1 MNEKNKIV
9 IGDCLEELKKLPNN
23 SVDCCVTSPPYF
35 NLRSYMEDSEHE
47 IGKEETL
54 PEYISKLV
62 EVFEEVRRVLKDSG
76 TFWLNIGDSYAG
88 SGKGRNP
95 DGSSHSSA
103 LAAKQGTNGSVVGNI
118 KGGNIPAGIKRKE
131 LMNVPHRLVIALSDA
146 GWYHRQTII
155 WAKATSGEIR
165 EGSCMPESVNDRLNQ
180 SFEYIFLLTKKDK
193 YYFDS
198 YAIKEPVS
206 QNSIQLSK
214 SGWKPNHKAGVGHAI
229 QPEVFENMERFVPSD
244 GLANMRSVWRINLQP
259 GSNGNHIAGFPE
271 KIPYYCIKAGS
282 SEKGCC
288 NDCGKPYERILESNK
303 INRNELDPDNPN
315 YRPNNYN
322 GKYTEINGKGD
333 GGYNNTVHLGWQK
346 TCNCESNELTPSL
359 ILDPFMGSGT
369 VAVVALKEQRD
380 FYGIELNPE
389 SQQFAMERIKPH
401 FYKSKNLF

>member
-9 IGDCLEELKKLPNN
+9 IGDCLEELKKLPDN
-23 SVDCCVTSPPYF
+23 SVDCCVTSSPYF

-54 PEYISKLV
+54 SEYISKLV

-95 DGSSHSSA
+95 DGRSHPSA
-103 LAAKQGTNGSVVGNI
+103 LISKQGTNKSVLGNI
-118 KGGNIPAGIKRKE
+118 KGGHIPAGIKRKE

-198 YAIKEPVS
+198 YAIKEPLSSSIPLREAGNFNKNKMGELNKNFNNRSSDYVS
-206 QNSIQLSK
+206 L
-214 SGWKPNHKAGVGHAI
+214 G
-229 QPEVFENMERFVPSD
+229 M
-244 GLANMRSVWRINLQP
+244 ANMRSVWRINLQP

-303 INRNELDPDNPN
+303 INRNELDPNNPN

-322 GKYTEINGKGD
+322 GKYANINGKGD
-333 GGYNNTVHLGWQK
+333 AGYNNTVHIGWQK
-346 TCNCESNELTPSL
+346 TCNCESDEISPSL

-389 SQQFAMERIKPH
+389 YQKFAMERIRPH

>member
-1 MNEKNKIV
+1 MSEKNKIV

-88 SGKGRNP
+88 SGKGRNL
-95 DGSSHSSA
+95 DGSTHTSDLISSP
-103 LAAKQGTNGSVVGNI
+103 KKSVWGNI
-118 KGGNIPAGIKRKE
+118 KSGHIPSGIKRKE

-198 YAIKEPVS
+198 YAIKEP
-206 QNSIQLSK
+206 LSSSTTK
-214 SGWKPNHKAGVGHAI
+214 GSNGTG
-229 QPEVFENMERFVPSD
+229 
-244 GLANMRSVWRINLQP
+244 NMRSVWRINLQP
-259 GSNGNHIAGFPE
+259 GSNGQHIAGFPE

-288 NDCGKPYERILESNK
+288 VECGKPYKRILEKNGT
-303 INRNELDPDNPN
+303 INHSYAPGSRDYHKLETAK
-315 YRPNNYN
+315 
-322 GKYTEINGKGD
+322 GKHGSTSSFLTDESVQWKHI
-333 GGYNNTVHLGWQK
+333 GWQK
-346 TCNCESNELTPSL
+346 TCNCESNEISPSL

-389 SQQFAMERIKPH
+389 SQKFAMERIKPH

>member
-1 MNEKNKIV
+1 
-9 IGDCLEELKKLPNN
+9 
-23 SVDCCVTSPPYF
+23 
-35 NLRSYMEDSEHE
+35 
-47 IGKEETL
+47 
-54 PEYISKLV
+54 
-62 EVFEEVRRVLKDSG
+62 
-76 TFWLNIGDSYAG
+76 
-88 SGKGRNP
+88 
-95 DGSSHSSA
+95 
-103 LAAKQGTNGSVVGNI
+103 
-118 KGGNIPAGIKRKE
+118 
-131 LMNVPHRLVIALSDA
+131 MNVPHRLVIALSDA

-198 YAIKEPVS
+198 YAIKEPLS
-206 QNSIQLSK
+206 SSTSLREAGNFIKNKMGELNKNFNSRSSDYVN
-214 SGWKPNHKAGVGHAI
+214 SGMA
-229 QPEVFENMERFVPSD
+229 S
-244 GLANMRSVWRINLQP
+244 MRSVWRINLQP

-288 NDCGKPYERILESNK
+288 NDCGKPYERILESKK
-303 INRNELDPDNPN
+303 IKRSELSPENIN
-315 YRPNNYN
+315 YRPNDYN
-322 GKYTEINGKGD
+322 GKYSDINGKGD
-333 GGYNNTVHLGWQK
+333 AGFNETIFKGWKK
-346 TCNCESNELTPSL
+346 TCNCESDEISPSL

-389 SQQFAMERIKPH
+389 SQTFAMERIKPH

>member
-9 IGDCLEELKKLPNN
+9 IGDCLDELKKLSNN

-88 SGKGRNP
+88 SGKGRNS

-118 KGGNIPAGIKRKE
+118 KGGKIPAGIKRKE

-198 YAIKEPVS
+198 YAIKEPCNGVS
-206 QNSIQLSK
+206 LPHKMSSKKLSNI
-214 SGWKPNHKAGVGHAI
+214 SRHEVAIYKPNDSG
-229 QPEVFENMERFVPSD
+229 M
-244 GLANMRSVWRINLQP
+244 ANMRSVWRINLQP
-259 GSNGNHIAGFPE
+259 GLNGQHIAGFPE

-303 INRNELDPDNPN
+303 INRNELATDNPN

-322 GKYTEINGKGD
+322 GKYADINGKGD
-333 GGYNNTVHLGWQK
+333 GGYNNTVHIGWQK
-346 TCNCESNELTPSL
+346 TCNCESDEISPSL

-369 VAVVALKEQRD
+369 VAIVALKEQRD

-389 SQQFAMERIKPH
+389 YQKFAMERIKPH